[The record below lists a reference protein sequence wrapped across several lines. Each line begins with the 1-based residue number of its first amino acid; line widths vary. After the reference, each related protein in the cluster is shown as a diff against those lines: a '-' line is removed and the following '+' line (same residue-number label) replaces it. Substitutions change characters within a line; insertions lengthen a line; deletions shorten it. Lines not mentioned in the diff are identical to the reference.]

1 MGKRQPGAPLRVLMV
16 TGAYFPEISSGGLQ
30 CQEVAR
36 MLTDR
41 ITVQILTT
49 AVDAALPRRA
59 FVDGVPVTRVA
70 VDVTS
75 PSSKLRAAW
84 RMFVELIRLGSGVD
98 IVHLHG
104 CSQKNVLVTVV
115 AKLLGK
121 SVVLSL
127 HTAGFDEPDAIARQG
142 RLAWWA
148 FTAADAYL
156 SVSPHLV
163 DAYLAADLPAEKVRL
178 VPSGIDLERFYPA
191 STEERM
197 ELRRSLGIP
206 VERPAILFVGF
217 FSREKQPHVLFDA
230 WLGLQRNPALASTL
244 LFVGATRSKYFEVDE
259 SLEADMRDRAG
270 HEGVADRLVF
280 VAPTH
285 RVQDYYRAADLFAL
299 PSSREGLPVA
309 LLEAMATG
317 LPAVASRL
325 PGATDVLI
333 EDGQNGVLV
342 PPGNVDALADALR
355 RMLTD
360 RSRAAALGVAARSR
374 VTREFGS
381 GQTAGRWLEAYRR
394 LHPTLQ

>member
-1 MGKRQPGAPLRVLMV
+1 MLRVLFV
-16 TGAYFPEISSGGLQ
+16 TGAYSPEISSGGLQ

-36 MLTDR
+36 MLSDR
-41 ITVQILTT
+41 IDVQILTT
-49 AVDAALPRRA
+49 AVNGALPRHS
-59 FVDGVPVTRVA
+59 VVEGVPVTRIA

-75 PSSKLRAAW
+75 GSSKLRAAW
-84 RMFVELIRLGSGVD
+84 HMLLELIRLGRSVD
-98 IVHLHG
+98 IMHLHG

-121 SVVLSL
+121 KVVLSL

-163 DAYLAADLPAEKVRL
+163 DAYLAADLPATKVRL

-191 STEERM
+191 TTEERM
-197 ELRRSLGIP
+197 ELRRSLDIP
-206 VERPAILFVGF
+206 VDRPAILFVGF

-259 SLEADMRDRAG
+259 SLEAEMRASARR
-270 HEGVADRLVF
+270 EGVADRLVF
-280 VAPTH
+280 IAPTH

-333 EDGQNGVLV
+333 EDGQDGVLV
-342 PPGNVDALADALR
+342 PPGNVNALADALR

-360 RSRAAALGVAARSR
+360 RSHAAALGVAARSR
-374 VTREFGS
+374 VAREFGS
-381 GQTAGRWLEAYRR
+381 GQTAGRWLEAYRGLR
-394 LHPTLQ
+394 PTLP